1 MDLDSLIE
9 RKRERFE
16 QLEREIA
23 DPRLFENRKRAGEIM
38 REHASIKELLG
49 RWKRLET
56 ARRQLDDNR
65 ELATSRDVEI
75 AAMADDEIPD
85 LEERVT
91 DLEREIQIDLL
102 PPDEN
107 EDRDAIV
114 EIRAGTGGSEAA
126 IFAADLYRM
135 YNRYAEAAG
144 LKTEDLESS
153 PSELGGLKEVI
164 FRVSGESVFR
174 KLRYESGVHRVQRVP
189 ATEAQGRIH
198 TSTAT
203 VAVLPEAQDVDVEL
217 KPDDLRI
224 EVSRAGGPGGQGV
237 NTTDSAVQVLHI
249 PTGRIVRCQDGRS
262 QIKNKERALS
272 ILRARLLE
280 RKQREEA
287 EKYSAQRR
295 GQIGTGGR
303 EEKIRTY
310 NFPQNRVTDHRI
322 GLTLYNL
329 DRVMEGDLG
338 ELIRA
343 LQVADVAERL
353 KESAVLSE
361 LESSSPLRISLHQF
375 EADSARN
382 LLTTLRLDY
391 ERMTVLD
398 VLQSTTAYFKK
409 RGIENPRLNAEHLL
423 AHALGRTR
431 MELYL
436 EFERTLGEVE
446 LAPLRKLVQRRGEG
460 EPLQHLLGT
469 VEFCGDTFLCDN
481 RALVPA
487 TRNRAVRGTRRIKNR
502 ESRIENRGRWNRQ
515 RRDCAQSGKKISRGT
530 NFRRGRLG
538 RCARP
543 HARKRDPARL
553 KWTRPIEKKQSS

>member
-1 MDLDSLIE
+1 MDFNFLIE
-9 RKRERFE
+9 RKRERFAE
-16 QLEREIA
+16 LEREVA
-23 DPRLFENRKRAGEIM
+23 DPRLFDNRKRAGEIM
-38 REHASIKELLG
+38 REHASIKGLLESWKEL
-49 RWKRLET
+49 EA

-85 LEERVT
+85 LEKRVA
-91 DLEREIQIDLL
+91 DLERGIQIGLL

-114 EIRAGTGGSEAA
+114 EIRAGTGGNEAA

-135 YNRYAEAAG
+135 YNRYAESAG

-164 FRVSGESVFR
+164 FRISGESVFR

-203 VAVLPEAQDVDVEL
+203 VAVLPEAEDVDLEL
-217 KPDDLRI
+217 KPEDLRI

-249 PTGRIVRCQDGRS
+249 PTGTIVRCQDGRS
-262 QIKNKERALS
+262 QLKNKEKAMS

-310 NFPQNRVTDHRI
+310 NFPQNRVTDHRV
-322 GLTLYNL
+322 GLTLYDL
-329 DRVMEGDLG
+329 DRMMNGDLDQ
-338 ELIRA
+338 LIE
-343 LQVADVAERL
+343 DVAVRP
-353 KESAVLSE
+353 AG
-361 LESSSPLRISLHQF
+361 
-375 EADSARN
+375 AGDSARH
-382 LLTTLRLDY
+382 D
-391 ERMTVLD
+391 
-398 VLQSTTAYFKK
+398 K
-409 RGIENPRLNAEHLL
+409 R
-423 AHALGRTR
+423 
-431 MELYL
+431 
-436 EFERTLGEVE
+436 
-446 LAPLRKLVQRRGEG
+446 K
-460 EPLQHLLGT
+460 
-469 VEFCGDTFLCDN
+469 
-481 RALVPA
+481 
-487 TRNRAVRGTRRIKNR
+487 TRNRARRAAIDDRIFQNAQDRQSAIECGTSACPRPGTETARPL
-502 ESRIENRGRWNRQ
+502 SRIR
-515 RRDCAQSGKKISRGT
+515 
-530 NFRRGRLG
+530 
-538 RCARP
+538 AR
-543 HARKRDPARL
+543 AYRV
-553 KWTRPIEKKQSS
+553 

>member
-1 MDLDSLIE
+1 MDFDPLIQ

-23 DPRLFENRKRAGEIM
+23 DPRLFENRKRAGELR
-38 REHASIKELLG
+38 REHASTKGVLAKWDE
-49 RWKRLET
+49 LET

-65 ELATSRDVEI
+65 ELATSRDVEM

-85 LEERVT
+85 LEKRVV
-91 DLEREIQIDLL
+91 DLEREIQVGLV
-102 PPDEN
+102 PPDESEN
-107 EDRDAIV
+107 RDAIV
-114 EIRAGTGGSEAA
+114 EIRAGTGGNEAA

-135 YNRYAEAAG
+135 YNRYAESAG

-153 PSELGGLKEVI
+153 SSELGGLKEVI

-189 ATEAQGRIH
+189 TTEAQGRIH

-203 VAVLPEAQDVDVEL
+203 VAVLPEAEDVDLEL
-217 KPDDLRI
+217 KPEDLRI

-249 PTGRIVRCQDGRS
+249 PTGIIVRCQDGRS

-280 RKQREEA
+280 RKQREEV

-329 DRVMEGDLG
+329 DRVMDGDLG
-338 ELIRA
+338 QLIQT
-343 LQVADVAERL
+343 LQATDVAERL
-353 KESAVLSE
+353 KES
-361 LESSSPLRISLHQF
+361 SP
-375 EADSARN
+375 A
-382 LLTTLRLDY
+382 
-391 ERMTVLD
+391 
-398 VLQSTTAYFKK
+398 
-409 RGIENPRLNAEHLL
+409 
-423 AHALGRTR
+423 
-431 MELYL
+431 
-436 EFERTLGEVE
+436 
-446 LAPLRKLVQRRGEG
+446 
-460 EPLQHLLGT
+460 
-469 VEFCGDTFLCDN
+469 
-481 RALVPA
+481 
-487 TRNRAVRGTRRIKNR
+487 
-502 ESRIENRGRWNRQ
+502 
-515 RRDCAQSGKKISRGT
+515 
-530 NFRRGRLG
+530 
-538 RCARP
+538 
-543 HARKRDPARL
+543 
-553 KWTRPIEKKQSS
+553 

>member
-1 MDLDSLIE
+1 VPSALLGGWPIRPFIFMDINLLIE
-9 RKRERFE
+9 RKRERFAE
-16 QLEREIA
+16 LERDIA
-23 DPRLFENRKRAGEIM
+23 DPHLFDNRKRAGEIM
-38 REHASIKELLG
+38 REHASVKQLLERWNEL
-49 RWKRLET
+49 E
-56 ARRQLDDNR
+56 AAQRQLDDNR
-65 ELATSRDVEI
+65 ELVTSRDVEI

-85 LEERVT
+85 LEKRVV
-91 DLEREIQIDLL
+91 DLEREIQIGLL
-102 PPDEN
+102 PPDEHEN
-107 EDRDAIV
+107 RDAIV
-114 EIRAGTGGSEAA
+114 EIRAGTGGNEAA

-135 YNRYAEAAG
+135 YNRYAESVG

-164 FRVSGESVFR
+164 FRVSGDAVFR

-203 VAVLPEAQDVDVEL
+203 VAVLPEAADVDLEL
-217 KPDDLRI
+217 KPDDLRV

-249 PTGRIVRCQDGRS
+249 PTGTIVRCQDGRS

-329 DRVMEGDLG
+329 DRVMNGDLG

-343 LQVADVAERL
+343 LQAAGVKERL
-353 KESAVLSE
+353 GDVVESAALSA
-361 LESSSPLRISLHQF
+361 S
-375 EADSARN
+375 
-382 LLTTLRLDY
+382 
-391 ERMTVLD
+391 
-398 VLQSTTAYFKK
+398 
-409 RGIENPRLNAEHLL
+409 
-423 AHALGRTR
+423 
-431 MELYL
+431 
-436 EFERTLGEVE
+436 
-446 LAPLRKLVQRRGEG
+446 
-460 EPLQHLLGT
+460 
-469 VEFCGDTFLCDN
+469 
-481 RALVPA
+481 
-487 TRNRAVRGTRRIKNR
+487 
-502 ESRIENRGRWNRQ
+502 
-515 RRDCAQSGKKISRGT
+515 
-530 NFRRGRLG
+530 
-538 RCARP
+538 
-543 HARKRDPARL
+543 
-553 KWTRPIEKKQSS
+553 

>member
-1 MDLDSLIE
+1 MDFNSLIE

-23 DPRLFENRKRAGEIM
+23 DPRLFDNRKRAGEIM
-38 REHASIKELLG
+38 REHSRLKELL
-49 RWKRLET
+49 RHWNELE
-56 ARRQLDDNR
+56 AAKKQLDDNR

-85 LEERVT
+85 LEKQVV
-91 DLEREIQIDLL
+91 DLERELQIALL

-107 EDRDAIV
+107 EERDAIV

-135 YNRYAEAAG
+135 YNRYAESAG
-144 LKTEDLESS
+144 LTAEDLESS

-174 KLRYESGVHRVQRVP
+174 KLRYERGVHRVQRVP

-203 VAVLPEAQDVDVEL
+203 VAVLPEAEDVDLEL
-217 KPDDLRI
+217 KPEELRI

-237 NTTDSAVQVLHI
+237 NTTDSAVQVLHV
-249 PTGRIVRCQDGRS
+249 PTGTIVRCQDGRS

-329 DRVMEGDLG
+329 DRVVDGDLG
-338 ELIRA
+338 ELIKA
-343 LQVADVAERL
+343 LQAADMAERIGGAM
-353 KESAVLSE
+353 EGAAPSA
-361 LESSSPLRISLHQF
+361 P
-375 EADSARN
+375 
-382 LLTTLRLDY
+382 
-391 ERMTVLD
+391 
-398 VLQSTTAYFKK
+398 
-409 RGIENPRLNAEHLL
+409 
-423 AHALGRTR
+423 
-431 MELYL
+431 
-436 EFERTLGEVE
+436 
-446 LAPLRKLVQRRGEG
+446 
-460 EPLQHLLGT
+460 
-469 VEFCGDTFLCDN
+469 
-481 RALVPA
+481 
-487 TRNRAVRGTRRIKNR
+487 
-502 ESRIENRGRWNRQ
+502 
-515 RRDCAQSGKKISRGT
+515 
-530 NFRRGRLG
+530 
-538 RCARP
+538 
-543 HARKRDPARL
+543 
-553 KWTRPIEKKQSS
+553 

>member
-1 MDLDSLIE
+1 MPSALLGGWPIRPFIFMDINLLIE
-9 RKRERFE
+9 RKRERFAE
-16 QLEREIA
+16 LERDIA
-23 DPRLFENRKRAGEIM
+23 DPHLFDNRKRAGEIM
-38 REHASIKELLG
+38 REHASVKQLLERWNEL
-49 RWKRLET
+49 E
-56 ARRQLDDNR
+56 AAQRQLDDNR
-65 ELATSRDVEI
+65 ELVTSRDVEI

-85 LEERVT
+85 LEKRVV
-91 DLEREIQIDLL
+91 DLEREIQTGLL
-102 PPDEN
+102 PPDEHEN
-107 EDRDAIV
+107 RDAIV
-114 EIRAGTGGSEAA
+114 EIRAGTGGNEAA

-135 YNRYAEAAG
+135 YNRYAESVG

-164 FRVSGESVFR
+164 FRVSGDAVFR

-203 VAVLPEAQDVDVEL
+203 VAVLPEAADVDLEL
-217 KPDDLRI
+217 KPDDLRV

-249 PTGRIVRCQDGRS
+249 PTGTIVRCQDGRS

-329 DRVMEGDLG
+329 DRVMNGDLG

-343 LQVADVAERL
+343 LQAAGVKERL
-353 KESAVLSE
+353 GDVVESAALSA
-361 LESSSPLRISLHQF
+361 S
-375 EADSARN
+375 
-382 LLTTLRLDY
+382 
-391 ERMTVLD
+391 
-398 VLQSTTAYFKK
+398 
-409 RGIENPRLNAEHLL
+409 
-423 AHALGRTR
+423 
-431 MELYL
+431 
-436 EFERTLGEVE
+436 
-446 LAPLRKLVQRRGEG
+446 
-460 EPLQHLLGT
+460 
-469 VEFCGDTFLCDN
+469 
-481 RALVPA
+481 
-487 TRNRAVRGTRRIKNR
+487 
-502 ESRIENRGRWNRQ
+502 
-515 RRDCAQSGKKISRGT
+515 
-530 NFRRGRLG
+530 
-538 RCARP
+538 
-543 HARKRDPARL
+543 
-553 KWTRPIEKKQSS
+553 

>member
-1 MDLDSLIE
+1 MDLNLLIE
-9 RKRERFE
+9 RRRERFE
-16 QLEREIA
+16 QLEREMA

-38 REHASIKELLG
+38 REHANIKEMIA
-49 RWKRLET
+49 RWNELE
-56 ARRQLDDNR
+56 AAQRQLDDNR
-65 ELATSRDVEI
+65 ELAMSRDVEI

-85 LEERVT
+85 LEKRVA
-91 DLEREIQIDLL
+91 DLEREIQVGML

-107 EDRDAIV
+107 ENRDAIV

-144 LKTEDLESS
+144 LRTEDLESS

-174 KLRYESGVHRVQRVP
+174 KLRHESGVHRVQRVP

-203 VAVLPEAQDVDVEL
+203 VAVLPEAEEVDVDL
-217 KPDDLRI
+217 KPEDLRI

-249 PTGRIVRCQDGRS
+249 PSGTIVRCQDGRS

-329 DRVMEGDLG
+329 DRVMNGDLG
-338 ELIRA
+338 ELIQA
-343 LQVADVAERL
+343 LQAEGVKERL
-353 KESAVLSE
+353 GNAVE
-361 LESSSPLRISLHQF
+361 GAASSTP
-375 EADSARN
+375 
-382 LLTTLRLDY
+382 
-391 ERMTVLD
+391 
-398 VLQSTTAYFKK
+398 
-409 RGIENPRLNAEHLL
+409 
-423 AHALGRTR
+423 
-431 MELYL
+431 
-436 EFERTLGEVE
+436 
-446 LAPLRKLVQRRGEG
+446 
-460 EPLQHLLGT
+460 
-469 VEFCGDTFLCDN
+469 
-481 RALVPA
+481 
-487 TRNRAVRGTRRIKNR
+487 
-502 ESRIENRGRWNRQ
+502 
-515 RRDCAQSGKKISRGT
+515 
-530 NFRRGRLG
+530 
-538 RCARP
+538 
-543 HARKRDPARL
+543 
-553 KWTRPIEKKQSS
+553 